1 VIFFFNFFLEEME
14 KYILPPLIPMNG
26 AAHAKVNEASLQ
38 DFLVFLEEKK
48 FEVFQIKEPKRGTVT
63 VVFTFPM
70 TEK

>member
-1 VIFFFNFFLEEME
+1 ME

-48 FEVFQIKEPKRGTVT
+48 IVVFQIKEPKRGTVT